1 MSIHPRRRAAG
12 AARRRPARCWP
23 AARAIRASPTGTVD
37 VMASFYPLQFVAEQV
52 GGDRV
57 TVRSLTPPGAE
68 PHDVELSPAQVS
80 RIDQADLVVY
90 LSGFQAAVDDAVA
103 QTSPAHVVDAANDT
117 TLMTPAEE
125 HGHEEGADEGDEHDH
140 GALDPHFWLDPS
152 RMPSVVDDVAE
163 ELSAIDPA
171 GASAYAANAA
181 ALNQRFGDLDAA
193 YATGL
198 ATCETRTFVTSHE
211 AFGYLADRYD
221 LEQVGISGVDP
232 EAEPSPARLAAVEKI
247 VARPGR
253 QHDLLREPGEPEGL
267 RDARRRPRH
276 RERGP
281 RPDRGPGA
289 TPRTTTSPSPSATST
304 PSAWHCPARE
314 HPRDRGDR
322 PRRDPGRTADPRRHR
337 PRGARRRGA
346 RPARRQRVRASRR
359 SSARCSA

>member
-1 MSIHPRRRAAG
+1 MIVMSNLSRRLAPVVALPLLLTGCASAAG
-12 AARRRPARCWP
+12 
-23 AARAIRASPTGTVD
+23 SDDGTID
-37 VMASFYPLQFVAEQV
+37 VMASFYPLQFVAQQV

-57 TVRSLTPPGAE
+57 DVQSLTPPGAE

-80 RIDQADLVVY
+80 RIDTADLVVY

-117 TLMTPAEE
+117 TLMA
-125 HGHEEGADEGDEHDH
+125 ADEHHEGESDAEHDEHDH

-152 RMPSVVDDVAE
+152 RMPSVVDDVAQ

-193 YATGL
+193 YDTGL

-247 VARPGR
+247 VRDQGVSTIFFESLVSPKVSETLAD
-253 QHDLLREPGEPEGL
+253 DLGIQSAVLDPIEGL
-267 RDARRRPRH
+267 
-276 RERGP
+276 
-281 RPDRGPGA
+281 
-289 TPRTTTSPSPSATST
+289 
-304 PSAWHCPARE
+304 
-314 HPRDRGDR
+314 
-322 PRRDPGRTADPRRHR
+322 ADPADDYFSIAERNLDALRM
-337 PRGARRRGA
+337 AL
-346 RPARRQRVRASRR
+346 S
-359 SSARCSA
+359 CS

>member
-1 MSIHPRRRAAG
+1 MIVMSIVHRRAALLAPLVALPLVLAGCG
-12 AARRRPARCWP
+12 AGSTPGVAD
-23 AARAIRASPTGTVD
+23 GTVD

-80 RIDQADLVVY
+80 RIDGADLVVY

-125 HGHEEGADEGDEHDH
+125 HSHEDGAEEHDH

-152 RMPSVVDDVAE
+152 RLPSVVDDVAK
-163 ELSAIDPA
+163 ELSAIDPD
-171 GASAYAANAA
+171 GASEYSANAE
-181 ALNQRFGDLDAA
+181 ALNQKFDALDAA

-221 LEQVGISGVDP
+221 LQQVGISGIDP

-247 VARPGR
+247 VRD
-253 QHDLLREPGEPEGL
+253 QHVGTIFFESLVSPKVSETLAKDLGIDSAVLDPIEGL
-267 RDARRRPRH
+267 
-276 RERGP
+276 
-281 RPDRGPGA
+281 
-289 TPRTTTSPSPSATST
+289 
-304 PSAWHCPARE
+304 
-314 HPRDRGDR
+314 
-322 PRRDPGRTADPRRHR
+322 ADP
-337 PRGARRRGA
+337 ADDYFSIA
-346 RPARRQRVRASRR
+346 QRNLDALRMALS
-359 SSARCSA
+359 CS

>member
-1 MSIHPRRRAAG
+1 MSIHPRRRLLAPLVAAPLLLAG
-12 AARRRPARCWP
+12 C
-23 AARAIRASPTGTVD
+23 ASDPGVAEGTVD
-37 VMASFYPLQFVAEQV
+37 VMASFYPLQFVAQQV

-103 QTSPAHVVDAANDT
+103 QTSPVHVVDAANDT

-125 HGHEEGADEGDEHDH
+125 HGHEEGADAGEEHDH

-152 RMPSVVDDVAE
+152 RMPSVVDDVAK

-181 ALNQRFGDLDAA
+181 ALNQRFDDLDAA
-193 YATGL
+193 YDTGL
-198 ATCETRTFVTSHE
+198 TTCETRTFVTSHE

-221 LEQVGISGVDP
+221 LEQVGISGIDP

-247 VARPGR
+247 VRE
-253 QHDLLREPGEPEGL
+253 QHVSTIFFESLVSPKVSETLADDLGIQSAVLDPIEGL
-267 RDARRRPRH
+267 AHPEDDYFSIAERNLDALRM
-276 RERGP
+276 
-281 RPDRGPGA
+281 A
-289 TPRTTTSPSPSATST
+289 LS
-304 PSAWHCPARE
+304 
-314 HPRDRGDR
+314 
-322 PRRDPGRTADPRRHR
+322 
-337 PRGARRRGA
+337 
-346 RPARRQRVRASRR
+346 
-359 SSARCSA
+359 CS